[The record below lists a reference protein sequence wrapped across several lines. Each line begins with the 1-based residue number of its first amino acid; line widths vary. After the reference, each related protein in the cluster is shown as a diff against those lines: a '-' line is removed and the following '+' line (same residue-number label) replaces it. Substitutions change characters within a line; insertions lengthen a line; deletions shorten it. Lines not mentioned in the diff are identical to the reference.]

1 MINKLISGIL
11 FITFFTHCS
20 SAQFDKNPPFII
32 KKVFYQEWFGGQ
44 PNSKGALITIEIS
57 TLIPNDIIYDSIF
70 FKGNAKKL
78 GQTVF
83 EKKQLL
89 SGNFPAKIASDKNI
103 IMHADPLKE
112 MANKPPTVL
121 TSFPFVLTDNEC
133 VISYIFKNKKRY
145 FKIDNLKQEKAIYY
159 P

>member
-32 KKVFYQEWFGGQ
+32 KKAFYQDWFGGQ

-57 TLIPNDIIYDSIF
+57 TIMPNGIIYDSIF
-70 FKGNAKKL
+70 FKGNTKKL
-78 GQTVF
+78 GHTVF

-89 SGNFPAKIASDKNI
+89 SGNFPTSIASDKNI
-103 IMHADPLKE
+103 IMHADPLEE
-112 MANKPPTVL
+112 MVNKPATIL
-121 TSFPFVLTDNEC
+121 TNFPFVLTDNEC
-133 VISYIFKNKKRY
+133 VISYIFKKKKHY
-145 FKIDNLKQEKAIYY
+145 FKIDKLIKEKAIYY